1 MMKLIRDF
9 VDDLFWKK
17 IRFFYKGQIVFRIYK
32 PWADYDYISYE
43 VEDIN
48 GPEITLVKTEDRTE
62 KVKIKKKDLITKV
75 INNKEVLVFSL

>member
-1 MMKLIRDF
+1 MKKLVDF
-9 VDDLFWKK
+9 IDDLFWKRA
-17 IRFFYKGQIVFRIYK
+17 RFFYKGQVVFRIYK

-48 GPEITLVKTEDRTE
+48 GAEITLVKTEDRTE
-62 KVKIKKKDLITKV
+62 KVKIKKKDLTTNV